1 MKFASFMHDSQMG
14 WGVVEGDHLRE
25 MSAVFPGM
33 PTIRAMLEQNGLSKV
48 LDAIPTAPLLPMI
61 AVKLLPVIPNPSKIL
76 CVGLNYLEHREETKN
91 PEVGYPTLFV
101 RFANALSGQGMPI
114 EHPAE
119 TTKLDYEA
127 ELAVIIGRGGRG
139 ISKANAMKHVAGFA
153 CANDVSVRD
162 WQRHTSQMTAGKNWP
177 TTGPLGPWMVTRD
190 EIENLAPLS
199 IKCRLNGKTMQDAK
213 LGDMI
218 FDVPHLIEYISTFTE
233 LVPGDLIFTGTPG
246 GVGSRREPP
255 VYLKPGDR
263 VEVEIEKIGVL
274 ANPVV

>member
-1 MKFASFMHDSQMG
+1 MKIASFVHDSQKG
-14 WGVVEGDHLRE
+14 WGVVEGDHLRD
-25 MSAVFPGM
+25 MSAVFPEM
-33 PTIRAMLEQNGLSKV
+33 PTIRAMLEQNGMPKV
-48 LDAIPTAPLLPMI
+48 LDAIAAAPLLPMI
-61 AVKLLPVIPNPSKIL
+61 AVKLLPVIPEPSKIL

-91 PEVGYPTLFV
+91 PEVKHPTLFV

-139 ISKANAMKHVAGFA
+139 ISKSNAMKHVAGFA

-190 EIENLAPLS
+190 EIDDLAPLS

-233 LVPGDLIFTGTPG
+233 LVPGDVIFTGTPG

-263 VEVEIEKIGVL
+263 VEVAIEKIGVL